1 MIHWRKNENEYLTFA
16 SSDKNKEVLI
26 KYAEHWVKTKD
37 SIEKVNDKP
46 DKYGKDFMN
55 TKFNS
60 EDNLPLIKLLK
71 LHMPTVIL
79 RSVFEEDGKYYP
91 QVFLDEFLY
100 EL

>member
-16 SSDKNKEVLI
+16 SSDKSKEVLI
-26 KYAEHWVKTKD
+26 KYTELWVKTKD

-46 DKYGKDFMN
+46 GKYGKDFMS
-55 TKFNS
+55 TKLNS

-71 LHMPTVIL
+71 LHMPTVTL
-79 RSVFEEDGKYYP
+79 RSVFEEDGKSYL